1 MTSLCVYTMPI
12 AGDVILK
19 QPLKFVI
26 DDLVLQFFTQED
38 VLTTLLIICPL
49 PDSEEKEMTDI
60 GGMSV
65 YEPRGNEIEE
75 IVLQIGSGF
84 SLFTSSNVE
93 ILYEDRIMK
102 WFEGTE
108 IKDLKVGIYDRL
120 YRKKSGPELALP
132 LFIRCILTGCI
143 IKKHDPSL
151 TFYNRGASDASASR
165 FIEAFYNLFF
175 FLEHLFGNGKSG
187 EKTTVDEFMKS
198 ELLTSVIDKV
208 KNDSGLVAL
217 VSPKFLEMI
226 KSKTIKENI
235 RLIVKTRGNLHH
247 PNKNRPNYWDPRK
260 QRYFEN
266 ETLFLQF
273 ICMEIAHRLFLHNSF
288 TPKVERAY
296 KKVQRCLRKEEEIVV
311 VTR

>member
-19 QPLKFVI
+19 EPLKFEI

-49 PDSEEKEMTDI
+49 PDSEEKKMTDI

-65 YEPRGNEIEE
+65 NEPRGNEIEE

-84 SLFTSSNVE
+84 SLFSSSNVE
-93 ILYEDRIMK
+93 ILYEDRRMQ

-108 IKDLKVGIYDRL
+108 VSNLEVGIYDRL
-120 YRKKSGPELALP
+120 YRQKSGPELKQP
-132 LFIRCILTGCI
+132 LFIRCVLTGCI
-143 IKKHDPSL
+143 VKKHDPSL

-187 EKTTVDEFMKS
+187 ENTTVDEFMKS
-198 ELLTSVIDKV
+198 KLLTSTIEKV
-208 KNDSGLVAL
+208 KNGSSLASL
-217 VSPKFLEMI
+217 VSPDFLEKI
-226 KSKTIKENI
+226 KSETIKENI

-247 PNKNRPNYWDPRK
+247 PNKNRTNYWDPRK
-260 QRYFEN
+260 QRYYGN

-273 ICMEIAHRLFLHNSF
+273 ICMEIAHRIFFHNSF

-296 KKVQRCLRKEEEIVV
+296 KKVQRCLRKEEDIVV